1 MTHQTMLER
10 VAAAIDGASQPPG
23 LPDDT
28 VLLENCARAAIQ
40 ALSDPTDEMMAAAYE
55 AMFDDKWDGT
65 QAPMM
70 GAAIKA
76 AMEAALRGH
85 GEEEE
90 KR

>member
-1 MTHQTMLER
+1 MTHRTMLER
-10 VAAAIDGASQPPG
+10 VATAIDSASQPPG
-23 LPDDT
+23 RSDYR
-28 VLLENCARAAIQ
+28 VLMENCARAAIE

-76 AMEAALRGH
+76 AMGAVLRGV
-85 GEEEE
+85 GE
-90 KR
+90 